1 MRYAS
6 SDAVAVLIMGVAR
19 ILLLLLFFFI
29 LNSSLAIKEM
39 LLKIG
44 K

>member
-19 ILLLLLFFFI
+19 ILLLLL
-29 LNSSLAIKEM
+29 SSSFLIP
-39 LLKIG
+39 LWL
-44 K
+44 